1 MAIPQPIQLKSIQ
14 LSAVPLEPGSL
25 AGADSAA
32 ELLARLPSTEPLYR
46 NRVKRAF
53 DVVGALGLL
62 LLFGPLML
70 AVALLITLDGGPAM
84 FGHRRIGADGRSFT
98 CWKFRSMVVNARE
111 VLEELLARDPD
122 ARAEWEAT
130 RKLRNDPRITA
141 IGRFLRRTSLDELPQ
156 LFNVLTGEM
165 SLVGPR
171 PIVAEEVP
179 RYHACFPF
187 YRLCRPGLT
196 GLWQV
201 SGRND
206 VDYVRRVQ
214 LDTAYV
220 LGWSLWGDIRI
231 LLRTVGV
238 MISGKGAY

>member
-1 MAIPQPIQLKSIQ
+1 MGIPQSIQ
-14 LSAVPLEPGSL
+14 LGAAPLEPATL
-25 AGADSAA
+25 AGTASAA
-32 ELLARLPSTEPLYR
+32 ELVARLPATAPLHR

-53 DVVGALGLL
+53 DLVGAVGLIL
-62 LLFGPLML
+62 FFGPLML
-70 AVALLITLDGGPAM
+70 IVGLLITLDGGPAV
-84 FGHRRIGADGRSFT
+84 FGHRRIGTEGRDFT
-98 CWKFRSMVVNARE
+98 CWKFRSMVVNAPE
-111 VLEELLARDPD
+111 VFEKLIESDAE

-130 RKLRNDPRITA
+130 RKLRNDPRITW

-156 LFNVLTGEM
+156 LFNVLTGDM

-171 PIVAEEVP
+171 PIVQEEVA
-179 RYHACFPF
+179 RYHVCFPF
-187 YRLCRPGLT
+187 YTRCRPGLT

-206 VDYVRRVQ
+206 VDYGRRVQ
-214 LDTAYV
+214 LDTAYL

-238 MISGKGAY
+238 MLSGKGAY

>member
-1 MAIPQPIQLKSIQ
+1 MGIPQSIQ
-14 LSAVPLEPGSL
+14 LGAAPLEPATL
-25 AGADSAA
+25 AGTASAA
-32 ELLARLPSTEPLYR
+32 ELVARLPATEPLHR

-53 DVVGALGLL
+53 DIVGAVGLIL
-62 LLFGPLML
+62 FFGPLML
-70 AVALLITLDGGPAM
+70 IVGLLITLDGGPAV
-84 FGHRRIGADGRSFT
+84 FGHRRIGTEGRDFT
-98 CWKFRSMVVNARE
+98 CWKFRSMVVNAPE
-111 VLEELLARDPD
+111 VFEKLIESDPE

-130 RKLRNDPRITA
+130 RKLRNDPRITW

-156 LFNVLTGEM
+156 LFNVLTGDM

-171 PIVAEEVP
+171 PIVQEEVA
-179 RYHACFPF
+179 RYHVCFPF
-187 YRLCRPGLT
+187 YMRCRPGLT

-206 VDYVRRVQ
+206 VDYGRRVQ
-214 LDTAYV
+214 LDTAYL

-238 MISGKGAY
+238 MLSGKGAY

>member
-1 MAIPQPIQLKSIQ
+1 MGIPQSIQ
-14 LSAVPLEPGSL
+14 LGAAPLEPGAL
-25 AGADSAA
+25 AGTASAA
-32 ELLARLPSTEPLYR
+32 DLVARLPTVEPLYR

-53 DVVGALGLL
+53 DVVGAVCLL
-62 LLFGPLML
+62 VLFGPLML
-70 AVALLITLDGGPAM
+70 LVALLIALDGGPAV
-84 FGHRRIGADGRSFT
+84 FGHRRIGADGRDFT
-98 CWKFRSMVVNARE
+98 CLKFRSMVVNAHE
-111 VLEELLARDPD
+111 VFDSLIASNAE

-130 RKLRNDPRITA
+130 RKLRNDPRITW

-156 LFNVLTGEM
+156 LLNVLRGDM

-171 PIVAEEVP
+171 PIVEEEVA
-179 RYHACFPF
+179 RYHVCFPF
-187 YRLCRPGLT
+187 YMRCRPGLT

-206 VDYVRRVQ
+206 VDYGRRVQ
-214 LDTAYV
+214 LDTAYL
-220 LGWSLWGDIRI
+220 LGWTFWGDIRI

>member
-1 MAIPQPIQLKSIQ
+1 MGIPQSIQ
-14 LSAVPLEPGSL
+14 LGAAPLEPDTL
-25 AGADSAA
+25 AGTASAE
-32 ELLARLPSTEPLYR
+32 ELVARLPATVPLHR

-53 DVVGALGLL
+53 DLLGAFGLI

-70 AVALLITLDGGPAM
+70 IVGFLIKLDGGPAV
-84 FGHRRIGADGRSFT
+84 FGHRRIGAEGRDFT
-98 CWKFRSMVVNARE
+98 CWKFRSMVVDAPE
-111 VLEELLARDPD
+111 VFDRLMKSDAE
-122 ARAEWEAT
+122 ARAEWAAT
-130 RKLRNDPRITA
+130 RKLRNDPRITWV
-141 IGRFLRRTSLDELPQ
+141 GRFLRRTSLDELPQ
-156 LFNVLTGEM
+156 LLNVLTGDM

-171 PIVAEEVP
+171 PIVREEVA

-187 YRLCRPGLT
+187 YTRCRPGLT

-206 VDYVRRVQ
+206 VDYGRRVQ
-214 LDTAYV
+214 LDTAYL

-238 MISGKGAY
+238 MLSGKGAY

>member
-1 MAIPQPIQLKSIQ
+1 MGIPQSIQ
-14 LSAVPLEPGSL
+14 LGAAPLEPATL
-25 AGADSAA
+25 AGTASAA
-32 ELLARLPSTEPLYR
+32 ELVARLPATAPLHR

-53 DVVGALGLL
+53 DFVGAVGLIL
-62 LLFGPLML
+62 FFGPLML
-70 AVALLITLDGGPAM
+70 IVGLLITLDGGPAV
-84 FGHRRIGADGRSFT
+84 FGHRRIGTEGRDFT
-98 CWKFRSMVVNARE
+98 CWKFRSMVVNAPE
-111 VLEELLARDPD
+111 VFEKLIESDAE

-130 RKLRNDPRITA
+130 RKLRNDPRITW

-156 LFNVLTGEM
+156 LFNVLTGDM

-171 PIVAEEVP
+171 PIVQEEVA
-179 RYHACFPF
+179 RYHVCFPF
-187 YRLCRPGLT
+187 YTRCRPGLT

-206 VDYVRRVQ
+206 VDYGRRVQ
-214 LDTAYV
+214 LDTAYL

-238 MISGKGAY
+238 MLSGKGAY